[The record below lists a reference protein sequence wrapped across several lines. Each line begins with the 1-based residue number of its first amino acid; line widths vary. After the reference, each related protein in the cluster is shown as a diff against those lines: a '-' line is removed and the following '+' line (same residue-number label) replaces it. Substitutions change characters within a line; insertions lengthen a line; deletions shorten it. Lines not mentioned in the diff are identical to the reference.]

1 MVAAQDVIDL
11 AVEALLL
18 AATLAVPVV
27 GAAIVS
33 ALVSAALQAVTKVS
47 DPLLSLPARLA
58 LTAAAV
64 IVAAPWIAARAA
76 AFAERA
82 WGMLQAIHV

>member
-18 AATLAVPVV
+18 AATLAAPIV
-27 GAAIVS
+27 GA
-33 ALVSAALQAVTKVS
+33 ALVSALLSAAIQAVSKVS
-47 DPLLSLPARLA
+47 EPSLSILPRLM
-58 LTAAAV
+58 LTAVAV
-64 IVAAPWIAARAA
+64 VVAAPWIAARAA

-82 WGMLQAIHV
+82 WGLLQAIKV